1 MDMKNSTKIIQNI
14 RMLCA
19 DMVEQANSGHP
30 GAPLGLAVAFFVLYS
45 NHFNFDPDDSQNKY
59 RDICILSN
67 GHACAIQY
75 VMNYFMGYL
84 AIDDLKMFRQIHSK
98 TPGHPEKNKFGIE
111 ITTGPLGQGIA
122 NAVGFAIALNKRNT
136 EGFNTSDDGLNRM
149 KIKSGEYLAN
159 DQRVY
164 CFFGDGCYQEGI
176 SHEAFSVAAHYKL
189 SNLTFIY
196 DYNEI
201 TIDGST
207 SLSMSDDPVLRFK
220 SLGFYVVEVDGDND
234 IQGIDAALGLR
245 KDMPVMIILKT
256 TIGKD
261 SALEG
266 SSKAHGAPLGRENI
280 EKLREKYGFAKFE
293 ICKEAEQHF
302 SSIRLKMKQFFGNA
316 NKTLTKKSTPERSE
330 IKIPE
335 FSSDKKTSTRQ
346 HCHNALNYFSSKYP
360 LFGGS
365 ADLTPSN
372 LTKWENSVEYT
383 PENRS
388 GNYIRYGIRE
398 HAMFAIMN
406 GIAAVGDYIPFGGT
420 FLNFVTYGFTP
431 VRLAALSNLHT
442 VYILTHDSI
451 GLGEDGPTHQPIEV
465 LPLLRATPNLVTIR
479 PADGRETYHA
489 LKYAL
494 DTQSPTA
501 LILSRQNLP
510 EISTTSQDILKGA
523 YFVKKVENEKLR
535 FLATGSEVSLCLA
548 AAEILDKKN
557 IPTSVVSFPSFELF
571 EKQCREYKNEILSST
586 VRISVEMSSTFGWH
600 KYANHCIG
608 IDSFGLS
615 GRANDLLKF
624 FGFTPERIS
633 SKALEIIS
641 ENEK

>member
-293 ICKEAEQHF
+293 ICREA
-302 SSIRLKMKQFFGNA
+302 
-316 NKTLTKKSTPERSE
+316 
-330 IKIPE
+330 
-335 FSSDKKTSTRQ
+335 
-346 HCHNALNYFSSKYP
+346 
-360 LFGGS
+360 
-365 ADLTPSN
+365 
-372 LTKWENSVEYT
+372 
-383 PENRS
+383 
-388 GNYIRYGIRE
+388 
-398 HAMFAIMN
+398 
-406 GIAAVGDYIPFGGT
+406 
-420 FLNFVTYGFTP
+420 
-431 VRLAALSNLHT
+431 
-442 VYILTHDSI
+442 
-451 GLGEDGPTHQPIEV
+451 
-465 LPLLRATPNLVTIR
+465 
-479 PADGRETYHA
+479 
-489 LKYAL
+489 
-494 DTQSPTA
+494 
-501 LILSRQNLP
+501 
-510 EISTTSQDILKGA
+510 
-523 YFVKKVENEKLR
+523 
-535 FLATGSEVSLCLA
+535 
-548 AAEILDKKN
+548 
-557 IPTSVVSFPSFELF
+557 
-571 EKQCREYKNEILSST
+571 
-586 VRISVEMSSTFGWH
+586 
-600 KYANHCIG
+600 
-608 IDSFGLS
+608 
-615 GRANDLLKF
+615 
-624 FGFTPERIS
+624 
-633 SKALEIIS
+633 
-641 ENEK
+641 